1 MDSITNNLRH
11 CLLLSSVVPD
21 TVCPIADHITN
32 GTTNIY
38 LVKFEVQLTKLQVI
52 IASVL
57 SFSLPVRDIISLAV
71 MKEAPLNKEYYFTQ
85 YPLRE

>member
-1 MDSITNNLRH
+1 MST
-11 CLLLSSVVPD
+11 
-21 TVCPIADHITN
+21 ADHITN

-38 LVKFEVQLTKLQVI
+38 LVKVEVQLTKLQVI

-57 SFSLPVRDIISLAV
+57 SFSLPVRDIISLPV
-71 MKEAPLNKEYYFTQ
+71 MKVAPLNKQYHFTQ